1 MKKVYKL
8 LIITLVFFFMG
19 IVDTHADKYVIDTIN
34 GYGPSVDID
43 ALKAKKAAIGTEVSS
58 YLPNYIRYNKEYIS
72 GNNCDVTAYFNTM
85 EDHFVKTKIIDNRI
99 KITDDFK
106 SGRIYDLYKLDINCG
121 GIEDTIDLYKYSHV
135 KNTSIFIQKQSPF
148 LDYYFTTTTTTS
160 YSSSGNYYHIDD
172 KIPFKIV
179 DSNNNGVFS
188 NSVKLYEQSMVAYFK
203 NSDGS
208 REFSVPVSNL
218 SVGDYEMDLKKA
230 TGNIKNNQEYYLYK
244 LEVTKVGEKYIYMGD
259 AKNTDYS
266 VYALP
271 SPHFSIKIYDELLD
285 SISIDK
291 NNVKY
296 NETVYLNLK
305 FNKKPLSGTIKFK
318 NINTNEYFT
327 STIRDLDS
335 KPYFVIPF
343 SIPTGEYELDYIS
356 LKSEGDLIGYIDKY
370 YKEYTTYSYFFNLDS
385 YKQEFLKK
393 YFDYNHRMTVEK
405 DDGSI
410 RVELLELENDKI
422 NDEILSDI
430 KKIDG
435 NIKINIDASND
446 SIISKELFDA
456 IKGSDKTLY
465 IKFNDNEWIVKGKD
479 IKYVKD
485 VNVRTTVDDASMHKK
500 ISKMVKDAVIINFSD
515 NGILPGK
522 MNVRIFNDKDVST
535 IIKNKDINLYFYNE
549 KANKFELVKEKIKL
563 TEDNYYEL
571 ELSHN
576 SKYVIT
582 NNVIKDRYLVG
593 NNSNLVLIIIIVSI
607 VCLLAAGL
615 IVFLLLKNKKK
626 KNKKESSETPLEEK
640 TIEEN
645 SDDNTIEEEIKEENT
660 IDESQIE
667 ENIENKE

>member
-8 LIITLVFFFMG
+8 FIIILVFFFMG

-34 GYGPSVDID
+34 GYGLSVDKNAIQ
-43 ALKAKKAAIGTEVSS
+43 AKKAAIGTNVLS
-58 YLPNYIRYNKEYIS
+58 YLPNYIRYNQEYIS
-72 GNNCDVTAYFNTM
+72 ENNCDVTAYFNTM
-85 EDHFVKTKIIDNRI
+85 EDHFVKAKIIKSHI

-148 LDYYFTTTTTTS
+148 LDYYFTTTS
-160 YSSSGNYYHIDD
+160 YSNGVYNNYYRIDD
-172 KIPFKIV
+172 KIPIKIV
-179 DSNNNGVFS
+179 DSRYNINS
-188 NSVKLYEQSMVAYFK
+188 NSVKLYEQSMVAFFK

-208 REFSVPVSNL
+208 SEFSVPVSNL
-218 SVGDYEMDLKKA
+218 SVGDYEIDLKKA
-230 TGNIKNNQEYYLYK
+230 TGNIKNNQEYILYK
-244 LEVTKVGEKYIYMGD
+244 LEVTKAGEKFIYMGNEN
-259 AKNTDYS
+259 NTDYS

-271 SPHFSIKIYDELLD
+271 NLNFSIKIYDDLLD
-285 SISIDK
+285 TISIDK

-343 SIPTGEYELDYIS
+343 SVPTGDYELDYLS

-370 YKEYTTYSYFFNLDS
+370 NKEYTTYNYFFNIDS
-385 YKQEFLKK
+385 YKQEYLKK
-393 YFDYNHRMTVEK
+393 YVDYNHRMTIEK

-410 RVELLELENDKI
+410 RVELLELENDRI

-446 SIISKELFDA
+446 SIISKKLFDA

-479 IKYVKD
+479 IKNVKD
-485 VNVRTTVDDASMHKK
+485 VNVRTTIDDASMHKK
-500 ISKMVKDAVIINFSD
+500 ISKMVKDAIIINFSD

-522 MNVRIFNDKDVST
+522 MNVRLFNDKDVST

-549 KANKFELVKEKIKL
+549 KVNKFELVKEKIKL

-582 NNVIKDRYLVG
+582 NNVIKDKYLVG
-593 NNSNLVLIIIIVSI
+593 NSNLLLIIVIVSI
-607 VCLLAAGL
+607 VCLLSAGL
-615 IVFLLLKNKKK
+615 IVFLALKNKKK
-626 KNKKESSETPLEEK
+626 KNKEESFETSLEEK

-645 SDDNTIEEEIKEENT
+645 SDDNTIEEVKEENT